1 MANLETRAIRHM
13 YQTEPRMFF
22 EFAFELLHP
31 TVEYV
36 PCWATDVIGEAL
48 KRCAAGEIRRLVIN
62 MPPRSLKSFCASVAF
77 PAWLL
82 GIKPDTKIMC
92 VAGNAK
98 EGKRLR
104 ETP

>member
-1 MANLETRAIRHM
+1 MNPKKQKRLAMANLETRAIRHM

-77 PAWLL
+77 EFRPRIVRRSS
-82 GIKPDTKIMC
+82 G
-92 VAGNAK
+92 
-98 EGKRLR
+98 
-104 ETP
+104 